1 MAVDVRLSAKLT
13 DGWRLALSDRLD
25 DIHPVAEGQRNTR
38 NSLREAYAAWQD
50 PDGTV
55 AAELGRVNLRNGP
68 AFGYNPTD
76 YFRIGASQ
84 TLNTADPV
92 ALRENRLGTAMFRL
106 GQLWMGGGVSL
117 AVAPKLGAVAG
128 DQPFALDF
136 GSTNASDRALLTAS
150 GRWSERISGQALLL
164 AERGQSAKVGAN
176 INALVTDAAV
186 AYAEWSY
193 GKSLSLLDQILGA
206 PGVRAPFHQVALGL
220 TYTLPNSLALTLEV
234 EYNGAGL
241 DGAGWDQVLSQGP
254 AGYKQY
260 IALTQ
265 PNQELGARRAWL
277 LYAAQK
283 GVGLKQLDLTAFVR
297 TNAVDQSHLVWAE
310 LRYHWPR
317 FDAALQ
323 WQRSFGDI
331 RSEFVVAPNSHI
343 IQIVGFWY
351 F

>member
-1 MAVDVRLSAKLT
+1 MQHDSSWYLVLALAAGIGLVPHAMAADEDALDLESTPITLQSGETTNKVTLEAAIGRIDRRYGADVQDGRRMAVDVRLSAKLT

-150 GRWSERISGQALLL
+150 GRWSERISGQAL
-164 AERGQSAKVGAN
+164 S
-176 INALVTDAAV
+176 
-186 AYAEWSY
+186 
-193 GKSLSLLDQILGA
+193 
-206 PGVRAPFHQVALGL
+206 
-220 TYTLPNSLALTLEV
+220 V
-234 EYNGAGL
+234 E
-241 DGAGWDQVLSQGP
+241 
-254 AGYKQY
+254 
-260 IALTQ
+260 
-265 PNQELGARRAWL
+265 
-277 LYAAQK
+277 AQL
-283 GVGLKQLDLTAFVR
+283 GVGESYH
-297 TNAVDQSHLVWAE
+297 DQTSS
-310 LRYHWPR
+310 RSGR
-317 FDAALQ
+317 SAA
-323 WQRSFGDI
+323 SSG
-331 RSEFVVAPNSHI
+331 
-343 IQIVGFWY
+343 
-351 F
+351 